1 MLYAMSAKVVKH
13 YLVLSA
19 VVVAVA
25 VALSLL
31 VGIPYIYTLLG
42 FSAWAFFGHLITSD
56 DEMRG
61 GWSNPD
67 GTKSFP
73 WAELFIK
80 AFIFV
85 ALCIIVLVFPAVRD
99 LGS

>member
-1 MLYAMSAKVVKH
+1 MLYAMNAKAVKH

-19 VVVAVA
+19 VVVVVA

-31 VGIPYIYTLLG
+31 AGIPYIYTLLG

-56 DEMRG
+56 DDMRG

-67 GTKSFP
+67 GTRPFP
-73 WAELFIK
+73 WVELLIK
-80 AFIFV
+80 AVIFV
-85 ALCIIVLVFPAVRD
+85 ALCIVAVAFPVVRG